1 MIPQKMCASG
11 NFWRDL
17 KISVQAFVIDFEVTF
32 LGDFVSCSLEYL

>member
-17 KISVQAFVIDFEVTF
+17 KISVQVFVIDFEVTF
-32 LGDFVSCSLEYL
+32 LGDFVSCSLEYF